1 MEACVSPY
9 NVLWSWTKTSQSRK
23 TRHERTIIKPIG
35 PHLPKQNENN
45 NILRKQRHFNS
56 KGLILVNAVKK
67 RETWCLIAT
76 FHNS

>member
-23 TRHERTIIKPIG
+23 TRHEGTISKAIG

-45 NILRKQRHFNS
+45 NILRKQRHFILSATEQHTRYS
-56 KGLILVNAVKK
+56 K
-67 RETWCLIAT
+67 T
-76 FHNS
+76 FSKIKI